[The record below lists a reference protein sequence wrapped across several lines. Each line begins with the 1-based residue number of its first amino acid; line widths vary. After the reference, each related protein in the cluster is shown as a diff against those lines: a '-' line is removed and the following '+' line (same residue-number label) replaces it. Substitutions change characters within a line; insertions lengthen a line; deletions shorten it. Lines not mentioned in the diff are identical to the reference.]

1 MYGQALGLQLR
12 ERLLITMTTGW
23 NFGELVVSP
32 EGHSSLGRTHVVS
45 FGPSTVVFTGPDRT
59 STTTYGRVLG
69 MFLYVSP
76 SGRPEGPLRKAGR
89 LALSF
94 MSAGGQEFDTGWS
107 EMTIELTNP
116 IDEWTVKL
124 DPGPMPRWQRHA
136 LEELI
141 QACSN
146 RKSVPLLG
154 DTSWLHESLSPLL
167 ADGESWRS
175 RKKLQRWFDECV
187 SRQRGLPPP

>member
-1 MYGQALGLQLR
+1 
-12 ERLLITMTTGW
+12 
-23 NFGELVVSP
+23 
-32 EGHSSLGRTHVVS
+32 
-45 FGPSTVVFTGPDRT
+45 
-59 STTTYGRVLG
+59 